1 MAKDFEDVRDELVDR
16 LMEDETVAGCR
27 LKDIL
32 EGDMVLASRLA
43 KIWKTWR
50 SYQQHAYDD
59 LEDDCRKAVYRFVV
73 DHLDD
78 EVNAILTSMRED
90 ADEYEPTI

>member
-1 MAKDFEDVRDELVDR
+1 MRDFEDARDELVDR
-16 LMEDETVAGCR
+16 LMAGETVAGCR
-27 LKDIL
+27 LQDIL
-32 EGDMVLASRLA
+32 DGDMELAMRLA
-43 KIWKTWR
+43 KIWKTGR

-90 ADEYEPTI
+90 DDEYEPTP